1 LKAVHHA
8 YKYHNPDK
16 KPRVCVQL
24 PGTQGTGKSL
34 LCEILCNALFGS
46 DDDGGTFVQ
55 LDGTKKEQ
63 LLEKYN
69 AHLSRTDVIL
79 VDELSKE
86 VTPKNIYEM
95 MKKSITDEKIMIR
108 RMREAYAPER
118 SHMLWILTTNH
129 EYAIEI
135 DDPSDRRHVI
145 ISCDDGYLHLPNPP
159 EFHNKCTTRDVL
171 LDPHKRKFD
180 RHWSRRRSSRKCF
193 SDSSGKQNSRIHSL
207 VDVCLSK
214 RQRSQPRASRSS
226 QP

>member
-1 LKAVHHA
+1 MDTVA

-16 KPRVCVQL
+16 KPGVCVQL

-55 LDGTKKEQ
+55 IDGTKKEQ
-63 LLEKYN
+63 LLEKFN

-145 ISCDDGYLHLPNPP
+145 IRCDDGYLHLPNPP
-159 EFHNKCTTRDVL
+159 EFHNKCN
-171 LDPHKRKFD
+171 P
-180 RHWSRRRSSRKCF
+180 
-193 SDSSGKQNSRIHSL
+193 G
-207 VDVCLSK
+207 
-214 RQRSQPRASRSS
+214 RAFGSP
-226 QP
+226 QTQI